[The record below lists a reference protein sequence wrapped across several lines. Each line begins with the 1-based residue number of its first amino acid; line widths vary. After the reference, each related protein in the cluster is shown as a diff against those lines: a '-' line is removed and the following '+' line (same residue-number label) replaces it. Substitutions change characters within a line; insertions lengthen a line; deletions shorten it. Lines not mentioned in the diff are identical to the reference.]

1 MRCHVTIEVEELIRL
16 VALECNESDQ
26 RGIVGACLE
35 RKHGQANTQFIAESF
50 VGFAQLRI
58 RSDPTT
64 QAELARASLLKCRAC
79 FGNLHVGSLP
89 RYQAYSTLCPL
100 AAPFADR

>member
-1 MRCHVTIEVEELIRL
+1 MRCHIAIEVEELIRL
-16 VALECNESDQ
+16 VALECNERDH

-35 RKHGQANTQFIAESF
+35 RRHSQANTQFIAESF

-64 QAELARASLLKCRAC
+64 QAELVRASLLKCRAC
-79 FGNLHVGSLP
+79 FSNLYVD
-89 RYQAYSTLCPL
+89 
-100 AAPFADR
+100 DRLLEACRDIDVYKRQG